1 MSPAAPAAAPVPT
14 PLVTPRRVLITM
26 LLAVAVGALVVGFQ
40 SHREEASTIEV
51 RDGAIT
57 RVFPNPG
64 DLNVRQDAVGY
75 ELAFG
80 WSGVLQL
87 DRVEIPEDQIDHIAG
102 INRVS
107 FTPGAAKEIEA
118 MAAGRHCATAVYW
131 RDSDGRERSRSYSWC
146 FTAA

>member
-1 MSPAAPAAAPVPT
+1 MSPTAPTAAPA
-14 PLVTPRRVLITM
+14 PLLTPRRVVIT
-26 LLAVAVGALVVGFQ
+26 LLLVVAAGALVVGFQ
-40 SHREEASTIEV
+40 SHREESSGIEV
-51 RDGAIT
+51 RDGALT
-57 RVFPNPG
+57 RVFPTPG
-64 DLNVRQDAVGY
+64 ALNVRQDALGY

-80 WSGVLQL
+80 WSGVLKV

-118 MAAGRHCATAVYW
+118 LPAGRHCATAVYW
-131 RDSDGRERSRSYSWC
+131 RDSDGRDLSRSYTWC